1 MVFLNIAISLADW
14 FYKAY
19 FIRLLYICFLSV
31 IYYNLS
37 MHIISGYKKN
47 KKIIAPKRDF
57 RPTQSKVR
65 EALFNIIE
73 VKDKIFLDLCSGS
86 GAIGFEALSRGAKYC
101 VFAEIDREAIQNI
114 FINAK
119 NIFENESEKYK
130 IKRIAA
136 EDYAKRTNEKFDI
149 IYFDPPY
156 NSKIYE
162 TVISL
167 IIERNLLNE
176 NGYLIVESSYKY
188 YKKILEN
195 YKYDL
200 EYEIKIYGE
209 NVLIIF
215 KNIN

>member
-1 MVFLNIAISLADW
+1 
-14 FYKAY
+14 
-19 FIRLLYICFLSV
+19 
-31 IYYNLS
+31 

-47 KKIIAPKRDF
+47 KKIIIPKRDF

-86 GAIGFEALSRGAKYC
+86 GAIGFEALSREAKYC
-101 VFAEIDREAIQNI
+101 VFVEIDREAVQNI

-119 NIFENESEKYK
+119 NIFEGEKEKYK

-136 EDYAKRTNEKFDI
+136 EDYTKRTNEKFDI

-162 TVISL
+162 IVIKTVM
-167 IIERNLLNE
+167 ERNLLNE
-176 NGYLIVESSYKY
+176 NGYLIAESGCKY
-188 YKKILEN
+188 YKKFLEKSLEN
-195 YKYDL
+195 YKINMKYD
-200 EYEIKIYGE
+200 IKIYGE

-215 KNIN
+215 RRDIHNWYYIKIMIY

>member
-1 MVFLNIAISLADW
+1 
-14 FYKAY
+14 
-19 FIRLLYICFLSV
+19 
-31 IYYNLS
+31 

-47 KKIIAPKRDF
+47 KKIITPKRDF

-86 GAIGFEALSRGAKYC
+86 GAIGFEALSRGAWRC
-101 VFAEIDREAIQNI
+101 VFVEIDREAVQNI
-114 FINAK
+114 FTNAK
-119 NIFENESEKYK
+119 NIFENEKEKYK

-136 EDYAKRTNEKFDI
+136 EDYTKRTNEKFDI

-156 NSKIYE
+156 NSKIYDI
-162 TVISL
+162 VINA

-176 NGYLIVESSYKY
+176 NGYLIAESSYKY
-188 YKKILEN
+188 YKKKLENFLEN
-195 YKYDL
+195 YKVNMKYD
-200 EYEIKIYGE
+200 IKIYGE

-215 KNIN
+215 KKIEKLLKNNFEKSDL

>member
-1 MVFLNIAISLADW
+1 
-14 FYKAY
+14 
-19 FIRLLYICFLSV
+19 
-31 IYYNLS
+31 

-86 GAIGFEALSRGAKYC
+86 GAIGFEALSREAKYC
-101 VFAEIDREAIQNI
+101 VFVEIDREAVQNI

-162 TVISL
+162 AVISL

-176 NGYLIVESSYKY
+176 NGYLIVELRYKY
-188 YKKILEN
+188 YKKFLEN
-195 YKYDL
+195 YKYNL
-200 EYEIKIYGE
+200 KYEIKIYGE

-215 KNIN
+215 KN

>member
-1 MVFLNIAISLADW
+1 
-14 FYKAY
+14 
-19 FIRLLYICFLSV
+19 
-31 IYYNLS
+31 

-47 KKIIAPKRDF
+47 KKIIIPKRDF

-86 GAIGFEALSRGAKYC
+86 GAIGFEALSREAKYC
-101 VFAEIDREAIQNI
+101 VFVEIDREAVQNI

-119 NIFENESEKYK
+119 NIFENEKEKYK

-136 EDYAKRTNEKFDI
+136 EDYTKRTNEKFDI

-162 TVISL
+162 IVINS

-176 NGYLIVESSYKY
+176 NGYLIAESSYKY
-188 YKKILEN
+188 YKKFLEN
-195 YKYDL
+195 LLNNYKINMKYD
-200 EYEIKIYGE
+200 IKIYGE

-215 KNIN
+215 KKSNL

>member
-1 MVFLNIAISLADW
+1 
-14 FYKAY
+14 
-19 FIRLLYICFLSV
+19 
-31 IYYNLS
+31 

-86 GAIGFEALSRGAKYC
+86 GAIGFEALSREAKYC

-114 FINAK
+114 FVNAK
-119 NIFENESEKYK
+119 NIFENENEKYK

-136 EDYAKRTNEKFDI
+136 EDYTKRTNEKFDI

-188 YKKILEN
+188 HKKILEN
-195 YKYDL
+195 YKYNL
-200 EYEIKIYGE
+200 KCEIKIYGE

>member
-1 MVFLNIAISLADW
+1 
-14 FYKAY
+14 
-19 FIRLLYICFLSV
+19 
-31 IYYNLS
+31 

-47 KKIIAPKRDF
+47 KNIIAPKRDF

-200 EYEIKIYGE
+200 KYEIKIYGE

-215 KNIN
+215 KNINWYYIKIMIY